1 MIIRILY
8 NPETP
13 VIIAFMLI
21 YIFFSA
27 FTAMA
32 QVQTEEKTT
41 VNSGDIESQM
51 RELEST
57 LYCHCGCERMT
68 YEICQCGT
76 AQYEKIGFRDALM
89 KGKTVEEIRT
99 EYLEK
104 YGARYSAIMPAE
116 GINLLAYLMPAVILI
131 VIGGVVYVVLQRFRR
146 NESTLT
152 QPSDQVSDEL
162 QQQIEAELEKYK
174 EQN

>member
-1 MIIRILY
+1 MRISRYLQTFVTSILMLMFLLVFTSVAQEDTDNRTTLTKEMID
-8 NPETP
+8 
-13 VIIAFMLI
+13 A
-21 YIFFSA
+21 
-27 FTAMA
+27 
-32 QVQTEEKTT
+32 
-41 VNSGDIESQM
+41 QM

-76 AQYEKIGFRDALM
+76 AQYEKMGFRDALM

-131 VIGGVVYVVLQRFRR
+131 IIGSVVYVMLQRFRR
-146 NESTLT
+146 NESIQT
-152 QPSDQVSDEL
+152 QPSEQVSDKL
-162 QQQIEAELEKYK
+162 QQQIEAELERYK

>member
-1 MIIRILY
+1 MITRILHY
-8 NPETP
+8 LETP

-21 YIFFSA
+21 YMFLFA
-27 FTAMA
+27 FIAIA
-32 QVQTEEKTT
+32 QVQTEDKAT
-41 VNSGDIESQM
+41 VNSGEFESQM
-51 RELEST
+51 HELETT

-76 AQYEKIGFRDALM
+76 AQHEKKGFRDALM
-89 KGKTVEEIRT
+89 KGKTVEEIRI

-131 VIGGVVYVVLQRFRR
+131 IIGGVVYVILQRFRR

-152 QPSDQVSDEL
+152 QSPEQVSDEL
-162 QQQIEAELEKYK
+162 QQQIELELEKYK